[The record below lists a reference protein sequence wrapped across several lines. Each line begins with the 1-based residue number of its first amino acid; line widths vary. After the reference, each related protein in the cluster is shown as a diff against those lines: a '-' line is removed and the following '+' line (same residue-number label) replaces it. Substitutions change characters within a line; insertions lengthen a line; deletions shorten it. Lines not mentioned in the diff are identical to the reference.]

1 MKKLLVAA
9 AFAVAAFFP
18 AGALAGTFSG
28 VVVGNGGGSL
38 AVAAKGGLVRTVHSR
53 ANVRL
58 GARVHVSGRTVR
70 PFGFASR
77 ARIHGVVVRRAAGTT
92 FLAAGR
98 SLLAMR
104 GATAAPSGAVVNAG
118 VAIGGGQLTQQSL
131 QIVGH
136 DDRVTVQAPVTA
148 VGPGTITVTINGRP
162 LTLRLPAGI
171 QLPAS
176 LVGQTVTLTVEI
188 EDENE
193 VEVEV
198 EAEDEVEVE
207 NEANDDNDRGEHHGG
222 DDGDHSGHGGGED
235 GDG

>member
-9 AFAVAAFFP
+9 AFAAAALFP

-28 VVVGNGGGSL
+28 VVVGKGGGSL
-38 AVAAKGGLVRTVHSR
+38 AVAAKDGLVRTVHSR
-53 ANVRL
+53 VNLRL
-58 GARVHVSGRTVR
+58 GARVHVSGGTVR
-70 PFGFASR
+70 PFGVASR
-77 ARIHGVVVRRAAGTT
+77 ARIQGVVVRRAAGTT
-92 FLAAGR
+92 FLAAGG

-104 GATAAPSGAVVNAG
+104 GSTAPPSGAIVNAG

-136 DDRVTVQAPVTA
+136 DERVTVQATVTA

-188 EDENE
+188 EVENE

-198 EAEDEVEVE
+198 EAENEVE

-222 DDGDHSGHGGGED
+222 DDGGHSGHGGGD

>member
-18 AGALAGTFSG
+18 AGALAATFSG

-148 VGPGTITVTINGRP
+148 VGPRNDHRHHQRP
-162 LTLRLPAGI
+162 AADLATAGGHPVAG
-171 QLPAS
+171 LARRS
-176 LVGQTVTLTVEI
+176 
-188 EDENE
+188 DRD
-193 VEVEV
+193 
-198 EAEDEVEVE
+198 AHRR
-207 NEANDDNDRGEHHGG
+207 DRGRERGRGG
-222 DDGDHSGHGGGED
+222 SRGRG
-235 GDG
+235 